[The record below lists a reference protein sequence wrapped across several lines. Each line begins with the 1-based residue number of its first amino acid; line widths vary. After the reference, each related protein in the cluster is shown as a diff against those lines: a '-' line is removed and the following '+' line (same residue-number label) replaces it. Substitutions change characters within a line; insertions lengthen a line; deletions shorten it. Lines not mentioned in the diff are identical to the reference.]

1 MDQKQIDLL
10 QMTFANKYSGT
21 GNSHKRPLVLTEGM
35 GVDNVSLSA
44 ADSQLLEARKFQV
57 VEIARA
63 FGVPPH
69 LIGETSAS
77 TSWGSGIE
85 SMGRAFVMFTLDP
98 HLTRIE
104 QELNSKLFPNGEYF
118 LEFDRSVLMAGDLK
132 TQAEFYTAALGGPG
146 AGPGYMTQNEI
157 RKRQNLPPLAGGD
170 KLFNPEPKANGNKQG
185 QET

>member
-1 MDQKQIDLL
+1 
-10 QMTFANKYSGT
+10 
-21 GNSHKRPLVLTEGM
+21 
-35 GVDNVSLSA
+35 
-44 ADSQLLEARKFQV
+44 
-57 VEIARA
+57 
-63 FGVPPH
+63 
-69 LIGETSAS
+69 
-77 TSWGSGIE
+77 
-85 SMGRAFVMFTLDP
+85 MFTLDP